1 MIPNK
6 ISILRPYIFE
16 DIISEVALGLI
27 ADGLEA
33 LLQSKPVSID
43 HIKSSAKLLKIELK
57 KYGVTV
63 NHTQCL
69 QIVSVFFGYKDWHV
83 ASAMLKRGAI

>member
-1 MIPNK
+1 MNSNK
-6 ISILRPYIFE
+6 IKILRLYISE

-27 ADGLEA
+27 ANEFEA

-57 KYGVTV
+57 KYGVVV

-69 QIVSVFFGYKDWHV
+69 QIVSIFLGYKNWHV
-83 ASAMLKRGAI
+83 ASAVLKRDLI